1 MSEISDLSG
10 TDDVKLP
17 LKQTLHKINKANHMI
32 GFIYFMKCL
41 LEWKFHIIS
50 PRKIGNFRH
59 HF

>member
-32 GFIYFMKCL
+32 GFKT
-41 LEWKFHIIS
+41 K
-50 PRKIGNFRH
+50 KIL
-59 HF
+59 